1 MCDLTWQKGLG
12 RRDLVQ
18 DLETGVRLE
27 YSGGPNI
34 NTRIL
39 QSEEKREKGV
49 RGRCDCGRGQ
59 SDAI

>member
-1 MCDLTWQKGLG
+1 MLPSMAKGLG

-39 QSEEKREKGV
+39 SKGRQEGWSQRE
-49 RGRCDCGRGQ
+49 
-59 SDAI
+59 I